1 MSHVALHA
9 GKRTNGCMSNQNSGE
24 SLPTPSLSG
33 GAIDATN
40 PKDQAL
46 IRNAIKE
53 WPKRWRG
60 LTDSFKERC
69 VRDMEW
75 AAEQARLAPDPL
87 EGAKVLTSIAKTV
100 VAMEGQQQADD
111 HLADKNS
118 RLDSGL
124 ATERISVAP
133 VITLRGLPDDDA
145 G

>member
-1 MSHVALHA
+1 
-9 GKRTNGCMSNQNSGE
+9 MSNENRGE
-24 SLPTPSLSG
+24 SLAAPNLSG

-75 AAEQARLAPDPL
+75 AAEQARMAPDAL

-118 RLDSGL
+118 RIDSGL

-133 VITLRGLPDDDA
+133 QVTYRGIDE
-145 G
+145 